1 MIYNIFFSKIMS
13 GMEHRLTDSNLII
26 SRSDLNALKNV
37 LVDKIHEKSTLI
49 VQSMM
54 VSINF
59 GPDITKY
66 TFYVNTNTTLNICL
80 DFFISFSFV
89 ISPDLSFLSP
99 LISSINTA
107 KHIWLPLQT
116 IMYFFNLNHMRL
128 QCFFILFL
136 CFWVPLFIMT
146 M

>member
-1 MIYNIFFSKIMS
+1 MWIRSFDKFERVGEERVYLYNYHKRAEWKCLFDSQPIAVTHKWFTIFFSKIMS

-80 DFFISFSFV
+80 DFFISFSLLF
-89 ISPDLSFLSP
+89 P
-99 LISSINTA
+99 LIY
-107 KHIWLPLQT
+107 H
-116 IMYFFNLNHMRL
+116 
-128 QCFFILFL
+128 
-136 CFWVPLFIMT
+136 FWVP
-146 M
+146 